1 MGSAIWRWQVGYIC
15 AFHKRR
21 VNVYQED
28 SIASPDGHCRAFDAK
43 AQGTVFANGV
53 GVVVLK
59 RLTDALA
66 DGDPIDAVIKG

>member
-1 MGSAIWRWQVGYIC
+1 M
-15 AFHKRR
+15 
-21 VNVYQED
+21 YQED